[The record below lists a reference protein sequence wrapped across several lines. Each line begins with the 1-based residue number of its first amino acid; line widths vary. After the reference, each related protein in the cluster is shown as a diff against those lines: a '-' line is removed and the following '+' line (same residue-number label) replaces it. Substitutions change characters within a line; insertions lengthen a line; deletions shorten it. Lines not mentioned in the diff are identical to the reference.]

1 MYSETVTIVNAT
13 GLHARPASEFVLA
26 AKKFS
31 SKVFIK
37 PVGSAGEPI
46 NAKSMVRLLSIG
58 VAKGTEVEISAE
70 GEDERQA
77 VEALVALVKTG
88 FSE

>member
-1 MYSETVTIVNAT
+1 MYSETVAIVNPT
-13 GLHARPASEFVLA
+13 GLHARPASEFVLE

-37 PVGSAGEPI
+37 PVGGAGDPI

-58 VAKGTEVEISAE
+58 VAKGAEVEISAE
-70 GEDERQA
+70 GEDEKQA
-77 VEALVALVKTG
+77 VAALVALVKSG
-88 FSE
+88 FGE